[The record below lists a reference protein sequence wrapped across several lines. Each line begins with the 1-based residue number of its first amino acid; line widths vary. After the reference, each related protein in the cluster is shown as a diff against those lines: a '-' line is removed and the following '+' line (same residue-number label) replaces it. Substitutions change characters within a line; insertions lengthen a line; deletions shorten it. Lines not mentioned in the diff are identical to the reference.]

1 MVFHDVPWIKL
12 FRIVLADDVSRRTN
26 VDLDTKLTLTNL
38 TLSHG
43 TKYYFSVTAYNSLG
57 LHTCLSSDGFV
68 VDMDN
73 PISGV
78 VFNTD
83 RHVNSAYQSS
93 NNSFSLSW
101 HGFIDHQS
109 GIRNM
114 YAGLSEE
121 SKLNQSKLAFRN
133 VGLHTSFTFDNV
145 HLKHRKKYVGVVKAV
160 DAAGH
165 ESKITISPAT
175 TVDITPPE
183 GYECLAFTELSSYS
197 TVCST
202 NGSYDMSTH
211 VRLDSCTIYRLTGY
225 MTGVGKAVVE
235 LENMRVNMPVTM
247 THDGSSH
254 FEYNVPQ
261 HEVKDGLLNVYRVC
275 DGNANIT
282 LGLNQC
288 SNKTLSK

>member
-1 MVFHDVPWIKL
+1 
-12 FRIVLADDVSRRTN
+12 
-26 VDLDTKLTLTNL
+26 
-38 TLSHG
+38 
-43 TKYYFSVTAYNSLG
+43 
-57 LHTCLSSDGFV
+57 
-68 VDMDN
+68 MDN

-93 NNSFSLSW
+93 NDSFSLSW

-109 GIRNM
+109 GIRSV
-114 YAGLSEE
+114 YAGLTEE
-121 SKLNQSKLAFRN
+121 TELNQSKLSFRN
-133 VGLHTSFTFDNV
+133 VGLHTSFTFNNV
-145 HLKHRKKYVGVVKAV
+145 HLKHGKKYFGVVKAV

-211 VRLDSCTIYRLTGY
+211 VRLVYSTFYRLTGY
-225 MTGVGKAVVE
+225 MTGVGTAVVT
-235 LENMRVNMPVTM
+235 LENMRVSMPVTVA
-247 THDGSSH
+247 HDGSSH
-254 FEYNVPQ
+254 FEYTVPQ
-261 HEVKDGLLNVYRVC
+261 HEVKDGLLNVNGVC
-275 DGNANIT
+275 NGNAKIT
-282 LGLNQC
+282 LRLNQC
-288 SNKTLSK
+288 SNKTLSKGSTVTVHQIGSSVLQIQSMISDSDSKIKRVRLTVTADFSN